1 MPKKAAWTP
10 STLAFVT
17 CMIVVF
23 IDMMGQKFTEPALVP
38 YATFLGMSSSQTSFV
53 VSSRELGMFVSNLVM
68 PRLAD
73 SKGRVLTVIIST
85 AGSAVAYALQS
96 GANWFPD
103 NGFGWLLTGKIVAG
117 LFGGTFPMLIAYSV
131 ELSSPDVDL
140 VKYRQTMLVTVLMV
154 SPVLMSPIGG
164 GVARFGLVIPFI
176 IAFGTAS
183 LGLLFVIF
191 NMKDV
196 ADVKRA
202 EARLEERGGDEEE
215 VLVEEGGEGEGGGE
229 EEEEAK
235 QKNHEKLVQLEGS
248 PFKDPVFLILSF
260 GYMCLMAAVGSLV
273 LFYSF
278 TFTQESFGLT
288 VAANAT
294 TGVLS
299 EAQVTFNQEQVAA
312 AVGIIPLPGSICMC
326 LSMTVGYLTV
336 SKRMGD
342 RFCILVGGVFAGCAY
357 ASLSL
362 ASKLWHVS
370 VMASM
375 LGIGAGLMFG
385 CMMNLPN
392 TYPNQIATSKAVYFQ
407 GSTTGSIISAP
418 LMVYVYERSPTHA
431 WYLGGLLMFCSSFA
445 MVAVEGLVKSRLR
458 AGEWKARDY
467 EDTLD
472 EQQHREFLETGAVPE
487 EEFLDQVREGVRAVL
502 ARNGYHLWNGR
513 VQKVVLEAVKQAL
526 PGIRDFSKNPRGH
539 LHDLGDLMRRNGMGD
554 EARDME
560 ERHGLLGGEGGD
572 GDEDGGVGRKSSIG
586 AHRGDVELN
595 VLRKAT
601 AATGN

>member
-1 MPKKAAWTP
+1 M
-10 STLAFVT
+10 
-17 CMIVVF
+17 
-23 IDMMGQKFTEPALVP
+23 
-38 YATFLGMSSSQTSFV
+38 
-53 VSSRELGMFVSNLVM
+53 
-68 PRLAD
+68 
-73 SKGRVLTVIIST
+73 
-85 AGSAVAYALQS
+85 
-96 GANWFPD
+96 
-103 NGFGWLLTGKIVAG
+103 AG

-215 VLVEEGGEGEGGGE
+215 
-229 EEEEAK
+229 EEAK

-260 GYMCLMAAVGSLV
+260 GYMYARAKRSEREGGFDDCEKAGSVISAMHTYPQTPLSLNPPSLPNSSMRRCLMAAVGSLV

-326 LSMTVGYLTV
+326 LSMT
-336 SKRMGD
+336 
-342 RFCILVGGVFAGCAY
+342 Y
-357 ASLSL
+357 ASSHSCGKQARRLTRTDFRSQGRISHRL
-362 ASKLWHVS
+362 QAHGRPLLH
-370 VMASM
+370 
-375 LGIGAGLMFG
+375 LG
-385 CMMNLPN
+385 
-392 TYPNQIATSKAVYFQ
+392 
-407 GSTTGSIISAP
+407 
-418 LMVYVYERSPTHA
+418 RR
-431 WYLGGLLMFCSSFA
+431 
-445 MVAVEGLVKSRLR
+445 RLR
-458 AGEWKARDY
+458 GLR
-467 EDTLD
+467 
-472 EQQHREFLETGAVPE
+472 
-487 EEFLDQVREGVRAVL
+487 VRVAQPR
-502 ARNGYHLWNGR
+502 
-513 VQKVVLEAVKQAL
+513 LEAV
-526 PGIRDFSKNPRGH
+526 
-539 LHDLGDLMRRNGMGD
+539 
-554 EARDME
+554 ARQ
-560 ERHGLLGGEGGD
+560 RHGQHAGH
-572 GDEDGGVGRKSSIG
+572 RSG
-586 AHRGDVELN
+586 AHVVRAPPCMRIAQFRFRAN
-595 VLRKAT
+595 SFLRSS
-601 AATGN
+601 AAA